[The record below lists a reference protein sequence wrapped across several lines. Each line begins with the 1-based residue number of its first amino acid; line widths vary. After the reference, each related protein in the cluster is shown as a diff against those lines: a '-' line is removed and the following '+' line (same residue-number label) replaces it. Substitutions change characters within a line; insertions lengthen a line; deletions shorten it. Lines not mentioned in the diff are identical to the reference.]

1 VCDRVFAYADFA
13 RARDELTRR
22 LALPSYLLLLG
33 GSGTGKTLLLRLL
46 SVGLDR
52 HRFQPLYIVAERLL
66 TPTALVRLLA
76 SAVHMPTRR
85 THAETTKALAQ
96 LLRGRLSL
104 QRLVVLVDEA
114 QRLTDDALESLRL
127 TAEAELEAPPLFS
140 IVLAGAP
147 ELRERFDTS
156 DLFAFKRRLA
166 GRLELTGL
174 RKDEARPFLERRFG
188 SVTAARF
195 RDDAAALVFER
206 GRGVPALV
214 ERCAAAVLD
223 HAGDAGAITKQVTS
237 EALELWEGL

>member
-140 IVLAGAP
+140 LVLAGLP
-147 ELRERFDTS
+147 ELRERFDTT

-174 RKDEARPFLERRFG
+174 RKDESRAFLERRFG

-214 ERCAAAVLD
+214 ERCAAAVLE
-223 HAGDAGAITKQVTS
+223 HAGDAGSITKQLTS